1 MNKEQL
7 VTYIE
12 ILQSNPTGSYARFQA
27 EFIFESLTEFVEGGD
42 FDEILWV
49 FESKPASHEE

>member
-42 FDEILWV
+42 FDEIL
-49 FESKPASHEE
+49 